1 MTHFD
6 RVAVMGVP
14 MIVKPNMVTREYLK
28 SNVGKYVNKTKGLDI
43 FIVDIK
49 KKYGVKQIL
58 KHDLGENPDGPSPL
72 VLAEFATLV
81 SDSRIISEYPDSSFS
96 KLRKE
101 LAGHYGIEMDN
112 ISLGTGSSELI
123 ERISRAWIERGDN
136 SLIPVPSFY
145 KIEDIVLA
153 CGGNP
158 VLLRLKED
166 DDFRWTDGVTT
177 ELTAVAKETK
187 SKLIWLVT
195 PNNPT
200 GGVIPPGEIAK
211 IAKQNDNSIV
221 VVDEAYGEYSDGA
234 GNPSSAASLIN
245 QGAHNVLVLRTFS
258 KAYGLAGLRLG
269 YCMGPTALIKI
280 LERIRLEFPIN
291 AVAERLAVVALK
303 DRQYIID
310 TAAKTARN
318 RLLVEESLSKLD
330 NVKFFPSTTSTI
342 LVKHKTKS
350 LYEELLKRGVLVARM
365 EITGLEGKN
374 YMRMTIKDVEENNKV
389 VQAIRSLD

>member
-1 MTHFD
+1 MN
-6 RVAVMGVP
+6 VQ
-14 MIVKPNMVTREYLK
+14 PNVVTRQYLK
-28 SNVGKYVNKTKGLDI
+28 ANVGKYVNKTKGLDI
-43 FIVDIK
+43 FVADIK

-72 VLAEFATLV
+72 VLAEFAELV
-81 SDSRIISEYPDSSFS
+81 SEPHIISEYPDSSFS
-96 KLRKE
+96 KLRQE
-101 LAGHYGIEMDN
+101 LAGLYGIEMDN

-136 SLIPVPSFY
+136 SVLPVPSFY

-153 CGGNP
+153 FGGNP
-158 VLLRLKED
+158 VLLKLKED
-166 DDFRWTDGVTT
+166 QDFRWTDAVTI
-177 ELTAVAKETK
+177 ELAGIAKDTN

-200 GGVIPPGEIAK
+200 GGVIPLGEIEK
-211 IAKQNDNSIV
+211 IVQQNTNSIV
-221 VVDEAYGEYSDGA
+221 VVDEAYGEYSDHNGK
-234 GNPSSAASLIN
+234 PVSAASLIN
-245 QGAHNVLVLRTFS
+245 HGAHNVLVLRTFS

-269 YCMGPTALIKI
+269 YCMGPKPLIKI

-291 AVAERLAVVALK
+291 AVAERLAIVALR
-303 DRQYIID
+303 DRQYVSN
-310 TAAKTARN
+310 TVAKTARN

-330 NVKFFPSTTSTI
+330 GVKFFHSTTSTV
-342 LVKHKTKS
+342 LVKHKTKN

-374 YMRMTIKDVEENNKV
+374 YMRMTVKDVEDNNRV
-389 VQAIRSLD
+389 LEAIAGLG